1 MRGRQ
6 TLVGFA
12 ARAHFASPFPITGD
26 LFLIPLFV
34 VGIRI
39 RVVLHICH
47 HPVIQHH
54 IEKYSAFSAKNPPH
68 KQRIRYPQAAKRI
81 FRAADK
87 QIPVHNPVKQ
97 PSAPGDTAAF
107 AGRRNGKAEGLA
119 RPALHG
125 GAEGFRLDCDI
136 GSVQMEPQAP
146 RSPASPPERPHLL
159 QIDGGSV
166 PGAAPERSPADLD
179 GAKLVRNRTCTNEIH
194 HIPLIKVLR
203 SFFKSDRSPPFP
215 RNIKDP
221 VPQTGP
227 FWGWVSV
234 FWRGRSL
241 LPIRWLPVRRVRL
254 RQR

>member
-1 MRGRQ
+1 MARDVVRGRQ

-107 AGRRNGKAEGLA
+107 AGRRTPRRRGRISA
-119 RPALHG
+119 RLRY
-125 GAEGFRLDCDI
+125 RLCSD
-136 GSVQMEPQAP
+136 GTTSPP
-146 RSPASPPERPHLL
+146 PPASPPECPHLL

-179 GAKLVRNRTCTNEIH
+179 GTKLVRNRTCTNSTH
-194 HIPLIKVLR
+194 QIP
-203 SFFKSDRSPPFP
+203 S
-215 RNIKDP
+215 
-221 VPQTGP
+221 
-227 FWGWVSV
+227 
-234 FWRGRSL
+234 
-241 LPIRWLPVRRVRL
+241 
-254 RQR
+254 

>member
-68 KQRIRYPQAAKRI
+68 KQRNAFSVQRTSRFLSTIRSNSRPRPEIPQLLR
-81 FRAADK
+81 
-87 QIPVHNPVKQ
+87 
-97 PSAPGDTAAF
+97 
-107 AGRRNGKAEGLA
+107 EG
-119 RPALHG
+119 ALHG

-146 RSPASPPERPHLL
+146 PFPPHLH
-159 QIDGGSV
+159 
-166 PGAAPERSPADLD
+166 PNA
-179 GAKLVRNRTCTNEIH
+179 RTYS
-194 HIPLIKVLR
+194 K
-203 SFFKSDRSPPFP
+203 
-215 RNIKDP
+215 
-221 VPQTGP
+221 
-227 FWGWVSV
+227 
-234 FWRGRSL
+234 
-241 LPIRWLPVRRVRL
+241 
-254 RQR
+254 

>member
-6 TLVGFA
+6 ALVGFA

-39 RVVLHICH
+39 RVVFPICH

-87 QIPVHNPVKQ
+87 QSPVHNPVKQ
-97 PSAPGDTAAF
+97 PSAPGDTVALV
-107 AGRRNGKAEGLA
+107 GRRNGKAEGLA
-119 RPALHG
+119 RPALHS

-146 RSPASPPERPHLL
+146 PPPPFPSSSTRMPAPTPNRRRIRPRSRPRTISCGLGRNQIGAQSDLHKLYPSPF
-159 QIDGGSV
+159 V
-166 PGAAPERSPADLD
+166 
-179 GAKLVRNRTCTNEIH
+179 
-194 HIPLIKVLR
+194 IKVLR
-203 SFFKSDRSPPFP
+203 SFFKSDRSPRSP
-215 RNIKDP
+215 RPPSPPGI
-221 VPQTGP
+221 
-227 FWGWVSV
+227 
-234 FWRGRSL
+234 
-241 LPIRWLPVRRVRL
+241 
-254 RQR
+254 

>member
-1 MRGRQ
+1 MSEGRGAGETDARRICRSCAFC
-6 TLVGFA
+6 LSLSDNRGFIS
-12 ARAHFASPFPITGD
+12 HPS
-26 LFLIPLFV
+26 LIV

-97 PSAPGDTAAF
+97 PPAPGDAAAF

-146 RSPASPPERPHLL
+146 RPPHLH
-159 QIDGGSV
+159 
-166 PGAAPERSPADLD
+166 PNA
-179 GAKLVRNRTCTNEIH
+179 RTY
-194 HIPLIKVLR
+194 IK
-203 SFFKSDRSPPFP
+203 
-215 RNIKDP
+215 
-221 VPQTGP
+221 
-227 FWGWVSV
+227 
-234 FWRGRSL
+234 
-241 LPIRWLPVRRVRL
+241 
-254 RQR
+254 